1 MSKDPYFSMLDTVL
15 AHVSQHAERA
25 DKLAYALYRTIE
37 GDDVDG
43 LDLLHELGYTDENGE
58 WISDE

>member
-58 WISDE
+58 WIDE

>member
-1 MSKDPYFSMLDTVL
+1 MLDTVL

-25 DKLAYALYRTIE
+25 DRLAYALYRTIE

-58 WISDE
+58 WIGDDDE

>member
-1 MSKDPYFSMLDTVL
+1 MNNDPFFSMLDTSL
-15 AHVSQHAERA
+15 AHVSKHAERA
-25 DKLAYALYRTIE
+25 DRLAYALYRTIE

-43 LDLLHELGYTDENGE
+43 LDLLHELGYTDEDGE